1 MWLDWLV
8 FCDYGFSVSVLC
20 CPLATSTVLLGFLLP
35 WMWGMSSR
43 LLHTLDEGYLLMASP
58 PDLGQVSRIV
68 GRCFTVWATKEV
80 CHFLSDLQVEISSSD
95 PSSEFQISTDTYST
109 SSLGYL
115 KDNTDSACP
124 IPRPKPGPFML
135 STYSVLTPKKL
146 FKPETSDSSMTLF
159 FFSFSGANPS
169 SSLLSVI

>member
-1 MWLDWLV
+1 MVSVCLPSDALLQHLLS
-8 FCDYGFSVSVLC
+8 YLGFSYLGRGVSLHSC
-20 CPLATSTVLLGFLLP
+20 SSKAQPLFL
-35 WMWGMSSR
+35 
-43 LLHTLDEGYLLMASP
+43 TLDEGYLLTAAP
-58 PDLGQVSRIV
+58 PDLGQVSCIV

-115 KDNTDSACP
+115 RDNTDSACP